1 MEGRGP
7 RVTEASDFWRWRLEP
22 QAWAQL
28 QQGMLGHLLARLGP
42 GARYWDVS
50 GNRPPQ
56 IGVSE
61 RSPTGRRSYTVLTT
75 VGMSCQRMP
84 GVEQTGPDAGSRAR
98 IELPVATTLPS
109 NHAPR
114 IFLWRAPHPSRAGTC
129 IPNGPTIR

>member
-61 RSPTGRRSYTVLTT
+61 RSPTGRRSYTGLTT
-75 VGMSCQRMP
+75 VGMTCQRMP
-84 GVEQTGPDAGSRAR
+84 GIEQKGPDAHSRAR
-98 IELPVATTLPS
+98 IDPEVATRMPS
-109 NHAPR
+109 QQSAR
-114 IFLWRAPHPSRAGTC
+114 VCLWVSQDP
-129 IPNGPTIR
+129 